1 MNRTTEL
8 RVALMGMAVLFG
20 AGLGACAPQQVTGN
34 ATLPPNVP
42 DPHALENRA
51 GAGATYYG
59 TLAIFARAFAGGVCG
74 DMVLAARLLS
84 DELQDGGIGHPIGL
98 STRGTA
104 LHKRVP
110 PEVDARI
117 ADPA

>member
-51 GAGATYYG
+51 GAVATYYG
-59 TLAIFARAFAGGVCG
+59 TLAIFARAFAGGG
-74 DMVLAARLLS
+74 SGGMGLAAGLLS
-84 DELQDGGIGHPIGL
+84 DELQDAGIRYPFSAATG
-98 STRGTA
+98 
-104 LHKRVP
+104 
-110 PEVDARI
+110 
-117 ADPA
+117 